1 VLGAE
6 ARFSQRAFTAFA
18 RTQSGLVGSLTRDLP
33 AGSLPSADRAK
44 LAWERTP
51 ARAQNAFAEEFLSHW
66 LGSAEGD
73 SVTVGSGVA
82 PLAMPADFAA

>member
-1 VLGAE
+1 
-6 ARFSQRAFTAFA
+6 
-18 RTQSGLVGSLTRDLP
+18 
-33 AGSLPSADRAK
+33 